1 MTSDNTPAGVKYN
14 TSSYKSESL
23 SVGNL
28 LFERLSK
35 VTKSVFGVPGD
46 FNLKLL
52 EHIYEVPSL
61 KWVGNNNELNAAY
74 AADGYSRIN
83 PHNFSCL
90 ITTYGVGEL
99 SALNGISGSFAENV
113 AVLHIVGTSSSKLKK
128 IYENMEEKDA
138 LFSNIHHLVSAA
150 HSYQKQDHLVY
161 ENIVSPFSCISER
174 LHPED
179 VMKGT
184 IQTKIDTVISTII
197 RENKPG
203 YLFIPSDIAD
213 EIVSCDLSLPLL
225 LKKEPLNVAEREVLA
240 VLLKKIYKAKDI
252 GLVADYFLKNE
263 KEDVRKLVENTKWST
278 YSTPGARGLCFD
290 ESIDNFKGVFC
301 NERSPPGV
309 LESMK
314 THDLILHLGSN
325 INETSFRCSDPTKSR
340 WLYDGNIVF
349 LGKDYAMIGFK
360 KNIIKDIDGVKIFK
374 ELVKEIKF
382 SELAIPPH
390 DETVLRFSDSYNLT
404 EVNNV
409 SEKLFENQLSYE
421 LSANY
426 LKEND
431 IVICE
436 VSSFVFELDNIKLPK
451 NARCFAQSFYSSI
464 GYALPA
470 CVGACK
476 ALKDYNLES
485 KHRVVLIQGDGSA
498 QMTLQELSLFLAYD
512 LKPVIFMLNN
522 SGYTIERAILGE
534 TSSYNDLTTNWN
546 WTKILEAFGDPS
558 REKHYSIK
566 INNYSELKEYMQKT
580 NEQTKLHL
588 VELILDK
595 CDYSNGLKKFLGL
608 S

>member
-1 MTSDNTPAGVKYN
+1 MTSDSIAAPAKYN
-14 TSSYKSESL
+14 TISNRSEKI

-52 EHIYEVPSL
+52 EHIYEVPSV

-74 AADGYSRIN
+74 VADGYSRVN
-83 PHNFSCL
+83 PHNFACL

-113 AVLHIVGTSSSKLKK
+113 AVLHIVGTSSSKLKMMS
-128 IYENMEEKDA
+128 ETMEEKDA
-138 LFSNIHHLVSAA
+138 LFSSIHHLVSAA
-150 HSYQKQDHLVY
+150 HSYQKQDHFVY
-161 ENIVSPFSCISER
+161 ENIVAPFSCISER
-174 LHPED
+174 LNPDD
-179 VMKGT
+179 VLNGT
-184 IQTKIDTVISTII
+184 IQAKIDTVISTII
-197 RENKPG
+197 KQNKPG
-203 YLFIPSDIAD
+203 YLFIPSDISD
-213 EIVSCDLSLPLL
+213 DLVSCDLSLPLL
-225 LKKEPLNVAEREVLA
+225 IKNEPLNVVEKKVLA
-240 VLLKKIYKAKDI
+240 DLLKKVYKASNV

-263 KEDVRKLVENTKWST
+263 KEDVRKLLDNTKWST

-290 ESIDNFKGVFC
+290 ESLDTFKGVFC
-301 NERSPPGV
+301 NEGSPPGV
-309 LESMK
+309 LESIK

-325 INETSFRCSDPTKSR
+325 INETNFRYKNPTKSK
-340 WLYDGNIVF
+340 WLEDANIVF

-360 KNIIKDIDGVKIFK
+360 QEIIKDIDGVKIFK
-374 ELVKEIKF
+374 ELVKAIQF

-390 DETVLRFSDSYNLT
+390 SESLLTFSDSYNLT
-404 EVNNV
+404 EVNKV
-409 SEKLFENQLSYE
+409 SERLFENQLSYE

-470 CVGACK
+470 SVGVCK

-498 QMTLQELSLFLAYD
+498 QMTLQELSLFLAHD
-512 LKPVIFMLNN
+512 LKPVIFVLNN
-522 SGYTIERAILGE
+522 SGYSIERAILGE

-546 WTKILEAFGDPS
+546 WTKMLEAFGDPNK
-558 REKHYSIK
+558 EKHDSIK

-595 CDYSNGLKKFLGL
+595 FDYSNGLKKFLGL
-608 S
+608 F